1 MDPELSR
8 GLIDCY
14 FGGRNGQQLVKHQID
29 SYNDFISRKLEQ
41 IVEGFNPIDV
51 CNTYL
56 PEAGCYKYVVSV
68 AMQNPALSRPLIYEK
83 DGSTKAMLPNDAR
96 LRNLTYAAPLSVDIC
111 ITAKT
116 WSPEARE
123 YVADNKRINAVSLG
137 RVPVMVRSRYCALSH
152 PNQVPNG
159 MDECR
164 HDYGGYFV
172 INGSEK
178 VVISQD
184 RIAEN
189 RAYVFLN
196 TKASCYSHVAEIR
209 SVQEDRF
216 GVPKT
221 LTLKLSSKANNFG
234 RTVKL
239 CMHHIKHDVPVVI
252 MFRALGVES
261 DRDIVRY
268 IIQDEDDPI
277 SALLETELVGC
288 LDEGSSI
295 RTQQAAQEYLAAHL
309 TLPHHHQQHQQ
320 QHPSDAHRMGVL
332 RSVLRKDLLPHVGQE
347 PLKKALYIGHMIG
360 RLMRCYLGLRP
371 LDDRDSYVN
380 KRLDTPGVL
389 IANLFRQY
397 YGKVVKDMR
406 TLIQKEIN
414 GGSWKATNKLIN
426 VVGKSNVYKLIK
438 PTIIE
443 AGLKYGL
450 ATGNWGVKTR

>member
-1 MDPELSR
+1 MEPELSR

-14 FGGRNGQQLVKHQID
+14 FSGRNGQHLVKHQID
-29 SYNDFISRKLEQ
+29 SFNDFISRKLEQ
-41 IVEGFNPIDV
+41 IIEGFNLIDV

-56 PEAGCYKYVVSV
+56 PAGSAAGNNAAGCYKYIVSIS
-68 AMQNPALSRPLIYEK
+68 MQNPTLSRPLIYEK

-96 LRNLTYAAPLSVDIC
+96 VRNLTSAAPLSVDIC

-116 WSPEARE
+116 WSAEARA
-123 YVADNKRINAVSLG
+123 YVTDTKRLNAVNLG

-152 PNQVPNG
+152 ANQVPNG

-189 RAYVFLN
+189 RTYVFLN

-268 IIQDEDDPI
+268 IVQDEVTFSLSNVTRWGRPPPRGAASQQDPFESKSLTKMPWYSLMNPQHSMNLPGDAMNSHGMPI
-277 SALLETELVGC
+277 SPSGKCMEAHGDVYLSPSQGRVAHVGR
-288 LDEGSSI
+288 LSRG
-295 RTQQAAQEYLAAHL
+295 RVAASPKGDSRCAPGL
-309 TLPHHHQQHQQ
+309 
-320 QHPSDAHRMGVL
+320 HRMTRSRRCSRPSWSAAWTRAAASARSRPL
-332 RSVLRKDLLPHVGQE
+332 RSTSR
-347 PLKKALYIGHMIG
+347 
-360 RLMRCYLGLRP
+360 
-371 LDDRDSYVN
+371 
-380 KRLDTPGVL
+380 
-389 IANLFRQY
+389 
-397 YGKVVKDMR
+397 R
-406 TLIQKEIN
+406 T
-414 GGSWKATNKLIN
+414 
-426 VVGKSNVYKLIK
+426 
-438 PTIIE
+438 
-443 AGLKYGL
+443 
-450 ATGNWGVKTR
+450 